1 MKFSISAA
9 GIAEAMKSPCIA
21 SQALWS
27 RNSNTSG
34 VSMPSAHTVSDRL
47 CARSMIARTIVA
59 AGLAV
64 AISEITVPSIFT
76 SLNGI
81 L

>member
-1 MKFSISAA
+1 
-9 GIAEAMKSPCIA
+9 
-21 SQALWS
+21 
-27 RNSNTSG
+27 
-34 VSMPSAHTVSDRL
+34 
-47 CARSMIARTIVA
+47 MIARTIVA